1 MGTQIIKIS
10 KKMLTTID
18 RNLENKRPN
27 VGCIISTATDLPDL
41 TSLETLAERIR
52 SHEEIAYDK
61 FINEPTPA
69 SFQFPKLKLTPE
81 SMMDISPS
89 DSPNTVKKIL
99 VRPGLD
105 LENDEL
111 KCENGKEVTVKYTGF
126 IPTVQNRE
134 PTKSEGSIFDSSSL
148 HADGPPFKLT
158 VGKNMVVKGFEA
170 GVASMRKGEVA
181 VIYFA
186 SHMGYG
192 SRGGGPIPA
201 DSSLGFVL
209 HVTEVTT
216 KLEGSTES
224 DDMDDDIDGEFP
236 LEEIDID
243 GEFPLEEGEFP
254 LEEAMA
260 EATAEGGPAGG
271 SPCKS
276 SGCCHDH

>member
-27 VGCIISTATDLPDL
+27 VSCIISTATDLPDL
-41 TSLETLAERIR
+41 TSLAERIR

-81 SMMDISPS
+81 SMIDISPS

-99 VRPGLD
+99 IRPGLD

-148 HADGPPFKLT
+148 HVDGPPFKLT
-158 VGKNMVVKGFEA
+158 LGKNMVVKGFEA
-170 GVASMRKGEVA
+170 GVASN
-181 VIYFA
+181 
-186 SHMGYG
+186 MGYG
-192 SRGGGPIPA
+192 TRGGGPIPP
-201 DSSLGFVL
+201 DSSLAFVL

-216 KLEGSTES
+216 KPEGSTEF
-224 DDMDDDIDGEFP
+224 DDMDDDIDEGESP
-236 LEEIDID
+236 LEEDMD
-243 GEFPLEEGEFP
+243 
-254 LEEAMA
+254 